1 MQHSGENQ
9 LDITLKEDTYRVE
22 NLVGELEQEVQ
33 ARGLEDQVEVII
45 SDDGDIQVRFYEDG

>member
-9 LDITLKEDTYRVE
+9 LDITIKEDTYRVE

>member
-1 MQHSGENQ
+1 VQHSGENQ

>member
-45 SDDGDIQVRFYEDG
+45 NDDGDIQVRFYEDG